1 MQFNSAKNL
10 GGIGALM
17 MFVGVLPYVSTYSYG
32 ILELL
37 GGIFLLIAAKGLADY
52 YQEGGIFTNALY
64 GVIASIVGVVAF
76 VGTLVYAVLN
86 LLGDLGSFGLGNLGS
101 DLGSL
106 DFSQFSQIDWTNF
119 ATSVLSNLGGFLGT
133 FILAFVVLFVFIVI
147 AAVFYRKSMGL
158 TSKRSGVGLFSTAG
172 IFLLVGAILTILVIG
187 LLLVWISLLLIAIAF
202 FQLRP
207 SQSAQPTYYP
217 PPPPA

>member
-1 MQFNSAKNL
+1 MQFSSAKNL

-86 LLGDLGSFGLGNLGS
+86 LLGDLGSFGLGN
-101 DLGSL
+101 LGSL

>member
-86 LLGDLGSFGLGNLGS
+86 LLGDLGSFGLGN
-101 DLGSL
+101 LGSL

-202 FQLRP
+202 FQLKP

>member
-106 DFSQFSQIDWTNF
+106 DSQFSQIDWTNF